1 MIAES
6 HRAAWTIP
14 GAFWKAQEGGIV
26 NLREAIGEYVVGYLQ
41 CHEVIGMDGDGVE
54 RIRRQ
59 AGEAGERLDCA
70 VKVAEAAMA
79 YMEHQA
85 ASVGDPVADE
95 AAYYRE
101 RCRLWDAFMLA
112 KDKAKEVVS

>member
-1 MIAES
+1 M
-6 HRAAWTIP
+6 
-14 GAFWKAQEGGIV
+14 
-26 NLREAIGEYVVGYLQ
+26 NLREAIGEYAVRYAHCQ
-41 CHEVIGMDGDGVE
+41 EVIGMEGEGAE

-59 AGEAGERLDCA
+59 FGESVDRLCCV
-70 VKVAEAAMA
+70 VKVAEASMA

-101 RCRLWDAFMLA
+101 RCRLWDAFMAA
-112 KDKAKEVVS
+112 KDTAKEVVS

>member
-1 MIAES
+1 M
-6 HRAAWTIP
+6 
-14 GAFWKAQEGGIV
+14 

-41 CHEVIGMDGDGVE
+41 CHEVIGMEGEGVE
-54 RIRRQ
+54 QIRRQ
-59 AGEAGERLDCA
+59 FGEAVDRLCRA

-101 RCRLWDAFMLA
+101 RCKLWDAFMEA
-112 KDKAKEVVS
+112 REKAREVNREST